1 MQSKQKQTQAQAAKT
16 RFELENQIDEK
27 EIYKFD
33 EEAIDK
39 LRAERP
45 WKKDPDYFNHVKIS
59 AVALIKMVMHAK
71 SGVGRPNGD
80 VEIMGVLQGYPLGRT
95 MYVMDVVPL
104 PVEGTETRVNAGAE
118 ADEYMIAH

>member
-1 MQSKQKQTQAQAAKT
+1 
-16 RFELENQIDEK
+16 
-27 EIYKFD
+27 
-33 EEAIDK
+33 
-39 LRAERP
+39 
-45 WKKDPDYFNHVKIS
+45 
-59 AVALIKMVMHAK
+59 MVMHAK
-71 SGVGRPNGD
+71 SGLGRPNGD